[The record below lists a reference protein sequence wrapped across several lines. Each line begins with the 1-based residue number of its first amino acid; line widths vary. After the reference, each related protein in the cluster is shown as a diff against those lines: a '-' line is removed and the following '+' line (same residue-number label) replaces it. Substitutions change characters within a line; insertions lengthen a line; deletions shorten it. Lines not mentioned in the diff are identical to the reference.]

1 MPALLL
7 ACSLAPQPRLCW
19 AQCVGKLAPMSANI
33 SESLQPGTVF
43 LARIVKC
50 STTAKLSWEFEK
62 NRISRACMQ
71 YKVDT
76 PQYNCSSG
84 FQYIHAVSCMFKIKF
99 EVKSGLDYDQ
109 KELQRC
115 EGILKET
122 IQGYGLPEFTVSI
135 RLINEVYIQHSPF

>member
-7 ACSLAPQPRLCW
+7 ACFLAPQPRLCW
-19 AQCVGKLAPMSANI
+19 AQCGENLGPMSANI

-43 LARIVKC
+43 LDRIVQC
-50 STTAKLSWEFEK
+50 STTKLSWEFDK

-76 PQYNCSSG
+76 LQYDCIYG
-84 FQYIHAVSCMFKIKF
+84 FQYYYVNCNFKIKF